1 LINDPPIIL
10 ADEPTGNLDS
20 DTTEGIY
27 NLFRKIHKELNTTFV
42 IITHD
47 QHVAEKT
54 DRIIE
59 LKDGRIE
66 SDIYTT

>member
-1 LINDPPIIL
+1 MNQPKIIL

-20 DTTEGIY
+20 DTSETIY
-27 NLFRKIHKELNTTFV
+27 NLLRDINRDLGTTFV

-47 QHVAEKT
+47 RRIAEKA

-59 LKDGRIE
+59 IKDGRVAL
-66 SDIYTT
+66 DI